1 MTSSEPHSTS
11 NFRAASLSNVPSN
24 LQLSDVVWLRF
35 LAAVDVQGVNFQN
48 AFKDV
53 SARPEGSRI
62 DAAGNDPFSRR
73 KTESRNY
80 WATRRKDAGIVLA
93 LG

>member
-1 MTSSEPHSTS
+1 M
-11 NFRAASLSNVPSN
+11 
-24 LQLSDVVWLRF
+24 QLLFPTLCPWHCRS
-35 LAAVDVQGVNFQN
+35 QGVNFQN

-53 SARPEGSRI
+53 SARPEGSLI

-80 WATRRKDAGIVLA
+80 WATRRGDRGATGVNA
-93 LG
+93 PAHAMQC

>member
-1 MTSSEPHSTS
+1 MMSW
-11 NFRAASLSNVPSN
+11 
-24 LQLSDVVWLRF
+24 LQG
-35 LAAVDVQGVNFQN
+35 ANFQN

-53 SARPEGSRI
+53 SAMPEGGML

-80 WATRRKDAGIVLA
+80 WATRRRDAGA
-93 LG
+93 D